1 MDDEIVEEGIDD
13 LRRRAEGGDAVAMRL
28 LAGRLRWDDDVPRDE
43 RLALKWLKRA
53 AELNEPEACYELAE
67 AYRYGSCG
75 LRPNAAKAFFYHT
88 RASELGDLESAYV
101 LAFEY
106 LYHGRLAELNPAKGA
121 QLLKTVAEA
130 GFNSDAMFWYAVS
143 CVNALGV
150 PRDLQTARFWLRRCL
165 EKALA
170 ILMPPGS
177 SRKSRPSW
185 AENDWRY
192 FFSSGVR
199 GLPVSASTAYVP
211 KLGRRWRISH

>member
-1 MDDEIVEEGIDD
+1 MDEEIVEEFEDIDE

-43 RLALKWLKRA
+43 RLALKWLKCA

-88 RASELGDLESAYV
+88 RASELGELESTYV

-106 LYHGRLAELNPAKGA
+106 LYHGRLTELNPAKGA

-150 PRDLQTARFWLRRCL
+150 PRDLQTARHWLRRCL
-165 EKALA
+165 ENSPRHPDAPGLLA
-170 ILMPPGS
+170 EIE
-177 SRKSRPSW
+177 
-185 AENDWRY
+185 AE
-192 FFSSGVR
+192 
-199 GLPVSASTAYVP
+199 
-211 KLGRRWRISH
+211 LGGE